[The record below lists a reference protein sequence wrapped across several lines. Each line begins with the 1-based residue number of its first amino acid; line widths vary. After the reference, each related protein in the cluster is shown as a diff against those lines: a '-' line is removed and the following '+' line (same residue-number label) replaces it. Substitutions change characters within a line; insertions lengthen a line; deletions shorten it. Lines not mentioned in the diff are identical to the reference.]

1 MLRMEIA
8 LFLVV
13 GFIACV
19 YLSAEKKDTPLGSYP
34 KGQSYVGYGVTR
46 EGCTVFLCFK
56 RILAVFFVF
65 LPLLQSVPFLLEY

>member
-19 YLSAEKKDTPLGSYP
+19 YLSAEKKDTPLESYS
-34 KGQSYVGYGVTR
+34 KGQSYVGYGVAR
-46 EGCTVFLCFK
+46 EGYTVFLCFK
-56 RILAVFFVF
+56 RSSAVFLVF
-65 LPLLQSVPFLLEY
+65 LP

>member
-1 MLRMEIA
+1 MKKSIA
-8 LFLVV
+8 
-13 GFIACV
+13 
-19 YLSAEKKDTPLGSYP
+19 LGSYP

>member
-1 MLRMEIA
+1 MR
-8 LFLVV
+8 
-13 GFIACV
+13 G
-19 YLSAEKKDTPLGSYP
+19 LSSRISVKIKTKTAPLGSYP